1 MVAFEMRAKEHASHE
16 MGELNRTRKAT
27 HLHLGDKIST
37 YESRWRDLVSR
48 NLSIR
53 VATLTTRANMQE
65 IVQRTED
72 MKRELASMD
81 AAQV

>member
-16 MGELNRTRKAT
+16 LDELKRARMGT
-27 HLHLGDKIST
+27 HLHLGEMRST
-37 YESRWRDLVSR
+37 DAGRWRDLVSR

-65 IVQRTED
+65 IMQRTED